1 MKKYLRKTDI
11 DIAREENQ
19 KAQTYLKMAE
29 KEFGQN
35 DIRLRKQKILVA
47 ALAGYIHDLDTVM
60 NPPEESKQPELPK
73 LKNNDQRKEWLRN
86 YKDWGLWYHDDRI
99 DVNYYKYDFEDGS
112 RLVVAEYPKRKYYW
126 NSGEV
131 EDSHYFHLL
140 EKNKKYYGKEK
151 TFDQQYVHNENSETY
166 LVEFLKNLQKGA
178 K

>member
-1 MKKYLRKTDI
+1 MT
-11 DIAREENQ
+11 
-19 KAQTYLKMAE
+19 
-29 KEFGQN
+29 
-35 DIRLRKQKILVA
+35 
-47 ALAGYIHDLDTVM
+47 
-60 NPPEESKQPELPK
+60 
-73 LKNNDQRKEWLRN
+73 
-86 YKDWGLWYHDDRI
+86 
-99 DVNYYKYDFEDGS
+99 
-112 RLVVAEYPKRKYYW
+112 AEYPKRKYYW